1 LSENTE
7 IDPKDAVIAKAL
19 LAGEPISQVMAAD
32 YEHMLE
38 N

>member
-1 LSENTE
+1 LSKSAQ

-32 YEHMLE
+32 YEQMLTR
-38 N
+38 